1 MLYCMAL
8 PTPRLEA
15 LSAEVLRVLRHGG
28 LQIYTARTTSD
39 PDFGAGT
46 SRGDDMYESNGFV
59 VHFFSRD
66 LVERLARGF
75 DLLDVTE
82 FEEGELPRRLYRVTQ
97 RKPSV

>member
-1 MLYCMAL
+1 
-8 PTPRLEA
+8 
-15 LSAEVLRVLRHGG
+15 
-28 LQIYTARTTSD
+28 
-39 PDFGAGT
+39 
-46 SRGDDMYESNGFV
+46 MYESNGFA